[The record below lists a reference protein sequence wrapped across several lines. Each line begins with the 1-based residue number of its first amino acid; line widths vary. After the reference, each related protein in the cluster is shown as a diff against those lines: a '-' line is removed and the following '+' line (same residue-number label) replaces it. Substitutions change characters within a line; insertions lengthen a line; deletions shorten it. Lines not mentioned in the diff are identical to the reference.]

1 MGIHKSDIVCSVHH
15 SKQLHCINS
24 LPRKMGSTKATCP
37 VQFSGYSL
45 RQSNNRHMYL
55 ELIAEVFIY
64 DAFNKNVHLRK
75 VNNRGGR
82 SANKF
87 RK

>member
-1 MGIHKSDIVCSVHH
+1 
-15 SKQLHCINS
+15 
-24 LPRKMGSTKATCP
+24 
-37 VQFSGYSL
+37 
-45 RQSNNRHMYL
+45 MYL
-55 ELIAEVFIY
+55 ELIAEVCIY

-87 RK
+87 RKSQIRKLVDLHTYSASVAISDLRFGDPNFFADLKLP

>member
-1 MGIHKSDIVCSVHH
+1 
-15 SKQLHCINS
+15 
-24 LPRKMGSTKATCP
+24 MGSTKTTCP
-37 VQFSGYSL
+37 VLFSEYSL
-45 RQSNNRHMYL
+45 RQSKYRHMYL
-55 ELIAEVFIY
+55 ELIAAVFIY

-87 RK
+87 RNPQICGLTKICYIYLRTVRKSGFAI